1 MVQVNHRNDVKKYD
15 WLHLLFTDKDWL
27 HLLFTDKSTVS
38 RTGLLG
44 DSPMSTNVKTF
55 SRDTP
60 SKKFTR

>member
-1 MVQVNHRNDVKKYD
+1 MVQVNHKNDVIEI
-15 WLHLLFTDKDWL
+15 WL

-60 SKKFTR
+60 SKQFTR

>member
-15 WLHLLFTDKDWL
+15 WLHLV
-27 HLLFTDKSTVS
+27 FTDKSTVS

-60 SKKFTR
+60 SKQFTR